1 MSGAGAGA
9 APPARSP
16 LASVAR
22 ASLRVAR
29 TGGARALRG
38 VLDALLPP
46 HCLLCENAVD
56 AQGAL
61 CAGCFGGLSFV
72 TEPCCDRCGVPFPRA
87 GSRRGGLLCP
97 ACAERPPPFEA
108 ARAAF
113 RYDGASQ
120 RLILPFKHG
129 DRTELA
135 APLARHM
142 ARAGAA
148 LLARADLLAPVPLH
162 PRRLLA
168 RRYNQAALLAAR
180 LARIAGK
187 PHVSDVLRRRRST
200 PRLGEAGAAERAAI
214 VAGAFSVSR
223 RGAARVR
230 GRRVL
235 LVDDVLTSGAT
246 AGACAEALLA
256 AGAAAVDVLAAARVP
271 DPRLEAGRRLR
282 SGGAGGDA

>member
-1 MSGAGAGA
+1 LA
-9 APPARSP
+9 A
-16 LASVAR
+16 VAR
-22 ASLRVAR
+22 AAVESAR
-29 TGGARALRG
+29 AGGARALRG
-38 VLDALLPP
+38 MLDALLPP

-61 CAGCFGGLSFV
+61 CAGCFAGLSFV
-72 TEPCCDRCGVPFPRA
+72 TEPCCHRCGVPFPRA
-87 GSRRGGLLCP
+87 GGAQRGEGLLCP
-97 ACAERPPPFEA
+97 FCVHRPPPFET

-148 LLARADLLAPVPLH
+148 LLGRAEVLAPVPLH
-162 PRRLLA
+162 PRRLLM
-168 RRYNQAALLAAR
+168 RRYNQAALLSAR

-187 PHVSDVLRRRRST
+187 PHLPGLLRRRRAT
-200 PRLGEAGAAERAAI
+200 PRLGEASAAERAAM
-214 VAGAFSVSR
+214 VAGVFSVSR
-223 RGAARVR
+223 NGAERIR

-246 AGACAEALLA
+246 VGACAEALLA

-271 DPRLEAGRRLR
+271 DPRLEGAARRR
-282 SGGAGGDA
+282 PGGIDEA